1 MLGFGVSDL
10 ITNRLVLEAMKLSG
24 DILGTG
30 DFRMLKGF
38 GDTNSR
44 GRILTDDF
52 GDARYG
58 TALIDDAL

>member
-1 MLGFGVSDL
+1 ML
-10 ITNRLVLEAMKLSG
+10 T
-24 DILGTG
+24 
-30 DFRMLKGF
+30 GF
-38 GDTNSR
+38 GDTNPR